1 MDNKGSEFSNRSN
14 KPWLQDNDTEI
25 YSTHKEGESAV
36 GKRFI
41 ATLKK
46 IFTNVWLRY
55 YKHMYINKL
64 DDVINK

>member
-25 YSTHKEGESAV
+25 YSTHKEGKSAV

-46 IFTNVWLRY
+46 YLQMCDFDITNICIL
-55 YKHMYINKL
+55 IN
-64 DDVINK
+64 

>member
-25 YSTHKEGESAV
+25 YSTHKKGKSAV

>member
-25 YSTHKEGESAV
+25 YSTHKEVKSAV
-36 GKRFI
+36 DEIFI

-46 IFTNVWLRY
+46 IFTNMWLRY
-55 YKHMYINKL
+55 YKNMYINKL
-64 DDVINK
+64 DDIIKK